1 MQNGAN
7 YTGFANAPNELI
19 IESWDLQI
27 LYSIT
32 VEEIFIKTFF
42 FEKIRIL
49 SGHMNY
55 VKFLKEF
62 LLKFEPLLRLK

>member
-7 YTGFANAPNELI
+7 YAGFANAPNELI

-27 LYSIT
+27 LYSMT
-32 VEEIFIKTFF
+32 VEGIFIKTFF
-42 FEKIRIL
+42 FEKIGIL
-49 SGHMNY
+49 SRHMNY
-55 VKFLKEF
+55 VKFLKGF